1 MDQPSYSYENSKRVL
16 NLSLKMHDIINDIYM
31 RGYRESLEKVTS
43 EVNRKIFELA
53 ESRCVSVYDIC
64 FNYMPREKFFEVKK
78 EDSNNSLKYTIQ
90 ADIDLVPIHFEFE
103 KGGGYWKDK
112 YYRLKEKL
120 KKIVDN
126 KND

>member
-1 MDQPSYSYENSKRVL
+1 MEKIKYQLSYENSKRL
-16 NLSLKMHDIINDIYM
+16 LELSEKMHFSIDKMIQERNFRDSYGKI
-31 RGYRESLEKVTS
+31 VS

-53 ESRCVSVYDIC
+53 ESQGVSVYDIC
-64 FNYMPREKFFEVKK
+64 YKYMPVEKNINIKFLDEGG
-78 EDSNNSLKYTIQ
+78 SIQ
-90 ADIDLVPIHFEFE
+90 GDIELVPIVFEFE

-120 KKIVDN
+120 KNIVDN